1 MLLLLS
7 FYHTKNVQLI
17 NPCLLPPTTSSST
30 KDRRHYFVHN
40 MSWICVSVCVTYKT
54 THFLHYTQ
62 LSSPPNNHPHD
73 PQHCTATV
81 KPVLSYSGTS
91 TFGCPAGNC
100 ISFCVISRG
109 HVVCSPRVI
118 VVFCFWVWLQR
129 SKIEPA
135 FSCFFLDKP
144 NKQTKT
150 LIFLF
155 VITITTIHNAAEVQV
170 LHIDLME
177 KW

>member
-1 MLLLLS
+1 M
-7 FYHTKNVQLI
+7 QLI

-62 LSSPPNNHPHD
+62 LSSPPNNHPHAHD
-73 PQHCTATV
+73 PHHCTATV

-118 VVFCFWVWLQR
+118 VFFCFWVWLQKVK
-129 SKIEPA
+129 SNPL
-135 FSCFFLDKP
+135 FHVFFWINP
-144 NKQTKT
+144 TNKQKH
-150 LIFLF
+150 LYFYLLLLLQLSIMQQRYKCY
-155 VITITTIHNAAEVQV
+155 I
-170 LHIDLME
+170 
-177 KW
+177 